1 MAIVRNSA
9 NTVRTGRIGEN
20 TWYLRDGEQIVRQ
33 RLNNSNYG
41 EGASRTEKQQE
52 RRAKWGN
59 LVNFF
64 KVISQVEKKAYES
77 KPKGVTDY
85 NMFMSANI
93 NSTPIYLTKA
103 QVEAG
108 GSVPG
113 AFVVSKGSL
122 PAVALSQGF
131 NSQSVKV
138 PVFVTDLVSPYVES
152 LETATM
158 GEWSQSFI
166 ESNPDWQDGDALCFL
181 FVSYKKDSEG
191 VPRSAY
197 VYREYVLDVNSTT
210 PWADVMNG
218 DVIVER
224 RDQDGFA
231 FEAEDML
238 GAFPTG
244 GAFIHSRNNGGL
256 QVSDASIFLLE
267 NSSIV
272 TTIPTIDEFTTD
284 AQRAAA
290 INSYGVEGSVILDP
304 GD

>member
-1 MAIVRNSA
+1 MAKVRNSA
-9 NTVRTGRIGEN
+9 NTVRSGRIGEN
-20 TWYLRDGEQIVRQ
+20 TWYVRDGEQIVRQ

-64 KVISQVEKKAYES
+64 KVISQIEKKAYES
-77 KPKGVTDY
+77 KAKGVTDY

-93 NSTPIYLTKA
+93 NSTPIYLTKS

-122 PAVALSQGF
+122 PAVALSQGV
-131 NSQSVKV
+131 NSQSVLM
-138 PVFVTDLVSPYVES
+138 PVFVTNLASPVVES
-152 LETATM
+152 YETATM

-166 ESNPDWQDGDALCFL
+166 ELNPDWQDGDALCFL
-181 FVSYKKDSEG
+181 FVSFSKDSEG
-191 VPRSAY
+191 VPRAAY
-197 VYREYVLDVNSTT
+197 VYREVVLDVTSTT

-218 DVIVER
+218 DVVVER
-224 RDQDGFA
+224 TDQEGFA
-231 FEAEDML
+231 FETVNML
-238 GAFPTG
+238 GAFASG
-244 GAFIHSRNNGGL
+244 GAFIHSRNNGSL
-256 QVSDASIFLLE
+256 QVSDASIFLLS
-267 NSSIV
+267 NSSVV
-272 TTIPTIDEFTTD
+272 TTIPTIDEFTTA
-284 AQRAAA
+284 AQRSAA